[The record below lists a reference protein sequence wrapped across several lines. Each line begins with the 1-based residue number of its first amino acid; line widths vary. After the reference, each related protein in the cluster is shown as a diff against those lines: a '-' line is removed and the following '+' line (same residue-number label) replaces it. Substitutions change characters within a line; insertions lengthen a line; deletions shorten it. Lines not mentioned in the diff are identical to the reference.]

1 MKENNTPEVTVVIV
15 NDSSNDD
22 CESLGLLKDKKL
34 FSLIQIKSYL
44 HLALT
49 LAEWDEESILDLI
62 KLLEILMDNIPA
74 KEVTHHF
81 KYKKNK
87 QEDK

>member
-15 NDSSNDD
+15 NDSSIDD

-44 HLALT
+44 HLALI
-49 LAEWDEESILDLI
+49 LAEWDEESIIDLI
-62 KLLEILMDNIPA
+62 KVLEILMDNIPA
-74 KEVTHHF
+74 KEVTQYF
-81 KYKKNK
+81 KNRKNK
-87 QEDK
+87 

>member
-1 MKENNTPEVTVVIV
+1 MKEDNTPEVTVVIV
-15 NDSSNDD
+15 KDGSNED

-49 LAEWDEESILDLI
+49 LAEWDEESIFDLM
-62 KLLEILMDNIPA
+62 KVLEILMDNIPA
-74 KEVTHHF
+74 KEATQYF
-81 KYKKNK
+81 KKLFK
-87 QEDK
+87 